1 MRAFGYVSALILVY
15 ILCRYNFIN
24 KIYHRLITSII
35 HVVYLPWAIYCV
47 INFYK
52 SDNYTKEEA
61 GFLYSGM
68 LYLMI
73 EGIILQLLWAI
84 MLIVIIVLLIILFTL
99 HRTGKPSNKEDYI
112 QKVNLVKYIQCLDLL
127 KLTAKR
133 FYNMEICR
141 ICAEKF
147 ELNQKVVCLLWG
159 DSHFFHKDCLFQW
172 VEMSSSWPVWKADI
186 IDEMLNCLGISEKTS
201 SDKSNNVNYG
211 GVKPLNAKLN
221 WDLIITNKLKM
232 ENSNIK
238 DTVTGLLIVHPPNKE
253 NILALWR
260 I

>member
-1 MRAFGYVSALILVY
+1 MRAFRYVSALILVY

-47 INFYK
+47 ISFYK

-73 EGIILQLLWAI
+73 EGIILQLLWAT
-84 MLIVIIVLLIILFTL
+84 MLIVIIVLLIILYTL

-127 KLTAKR
+127 KLTARR
-133 FYNMEICR
+133 FYDMEICR
-141 ICAEKF
+141 IWAEKIEF
-147 ELNQKVVCLLWG
+147 NQNIVCLPWR
-159 DSHFFHKDCLFQW
+159 DSHFFYKYCLFQW
-172 VEMSSSWPVWKADI
+172 AEMLSSSWSICK
-186 IDEMLNCLGISEKTS
+186 LNTIEEIVKYIGIHEDTS
-201 SDKSNNVNYG
+201 SR
-211 GVKPLNAKLN
+211 
-221 WDLIITNKLKM
+221 IIND
-232 ENSNIK
+232 E
-238 DTVTGLLIVHPPNKE
+238 DHGEWV
-253 NILALWR
+253 
-260 I
+260 